1 MAKVKK
7 EKNTY
12 KNWKKST
19 KKKQS
24 LLSKKNRKGKS
35 LLRNITRTILLP
47 FFWVFRKLWSLVWRL
62 SIISI
67 LLFCGFVA
75 FIYFSLPD
83 YEKLVDGRSRGS
95 VTFLDR
101 SENIFAWRGD
111 QLGNIITSESISP
124 LLKHAVIAT
133 EDKRYYKHFGVSLR
147 GILGAIRTNLRAG
160 RGPLQGHGG
169 STITQQTAKLLCL
182 GKEFDSKKWKN
193 ERLYEADCRKS
204 TKLRKIKE
212 AVFAI
217 ILELRYSK
225 NEILSIYL
233 NRAYLGAGARGFEA
247 ASNRYFNISSDKLNI
262 SQAAMLAGLLKAP
275 SAYAPT
281 NNLQKAQARANLIV
295 HLMHNQ
301 KYITDIEKEESLNNP
316 ATISNQVKTKNNGY
330 FVDWVM
336 NTIPSFLTRKTME
349 DVIIKTTYDSS
360 IQKQAEDAIESVL
373 NNRLRKDS
381 LAEIAVVIMS
391 RNGAVR
397 GMIGGRKKNRIG
409 TFNRATQAKRQTGSA
424 FKPFIYATALD
435 SGLKYNSIIEDAP
448 ISITLPNSET
458 WSPQN
463 YSQDFIGNTTLT
475 DSFRLSINT
484 IAVRLSEEVGRENV
498 IKTAERLGIYNKVK
512 NTPSVALGTSEH
524 TLLEITGAYA
534 GILNEGKKIRPYGI
548 TELKLKNSIEPLMK
562 KNFEIENR
570 ILSEGTTKQ
579 LIYMMHRA
587 IHDGTGIRAKIDDIE
602 TAGKTG
608 TTQGQRDA
616 WFIGFTSNYIVGVW
630 MGNDNNQPL
639 TGVTGGGLPAEI
651 WREIITRIS
660 EDLSIKPLPM
670 IRPDVPPSLRNGI
683 YSKFSRRNEFKI
695 FESLKNIFT
704 WRTPTN

>member
-1 MAKVKK
+1 MPKSNKD
-7 EKNTY
+7 KNAY
-12 KNWKKST
+12 KNLKKIT
-19 KKKQS
+19 KKRYS
-24 LLSKKNRKGKS
+24 SLSKKRKKGKS
-35 LLRNITRTILLP
+35 FLKNIALTIMLP
-47 FFWVFRKLWSLVWRL
+47 FLWTFRKLRSLIWRL
-62 SIISI
+62 FILSI

-95 VTFLDR
+95 VTLLD
-101 SENIFAWRGD
+101 SSGNIFAWRGD

-133 EDKRYYKHFGVSLR
+133 EDKRYYQHFGVSPR
-147 GILGAIRTNLRAG
+147 GILRAIRTNLRAG

-204 TKLRKIKE
+204 TKVRKIKE
-212 AVFAI
+212 AIFAI
-217 ILELRYSK
+217 ILEFRYSK

-275 SAYAPT
+275 SVYAPT
-281 NNLQKAQARANLIV
+281 NNLQKAQSRANLIV
-295 HLMHNQ
+295 NLMHVQ
-301 KYITDIEKEESLNNP
+301 KYITSIEKEEALKNP
-316 ATISNQVKTKNNGY
+316 ATVSNRVQTKNNGY

-349 DVIIKTTYDSS
+349 DVVIKTTYDSS
-360 IQKQAEDAIESVL
+360 IQKEAEDAIESVL
-373 NNRLRKDS
+373 SNRLRKNS
-381 LAEIAVVIMS
+381 MAEIAVVIMS
-391 RNGAVR
+391 PNGAVR
-397 GMIGGRKKNRIG
+397 GMIGGRGKNRIG

-424 FKPFIYATALD
+424 FKPFVYAAALESD
-435 SGLKYNSIIEDAP
+435 FKYNSIIEDAP
-448 ISITLPNSET
+448 LSITLPNSET
-458 WSPQN
+458 WSPKN
-463 YSQDFIGNTTLT
+463 YSRDYIGNTTLT

-484 IAVRLSEEVGRENV
+484 IAVRLSEGVGRENV
-498 IKTAERLGIYNKVK
+498 IKIAERLGLHNELK

-524 TLLEITGAYA
+524 TLLEISGAYA
-534 GILNEGKKIRPYGI
+534 SILNKGKNIRPYGI
-548 TELKLKNSIEPLMK
+548 TELRLKNSAKPLMT
-562 KNFEIENR
+562 KNFENENR
-570 ILSEGTTKQ
+570 VLSENTAKQ

-587 IHDGTGIRAKIDDIE
+587 VHDGTGIRANIDGIE

-630 MGNDNNQPL
+630 MGNDKNQPL
-639 TGVTGGGLPAEI
+639 IGVTGGGLPAEI
-651 WREIITRIS
+651 WKEIILRIS
-660 EDLSIKPLPM
+660 KNLSTKPLPM
-670 IRPDVPPSLRNGI
+670 IRPDSPPTLRNGI
-683 YSKFSRRNEFKI
+683 NSKFGKRNEFNI
-695 FESLKNIFT
+695 FKSLKNILT
-704 WRTPTN
+704 RQRPTN